1 MQLVGEWRATVADD
15 ELRRQL
21 PDEQLDD
28 RTWEPVEVPGHWRS
42 VPAFADSD
50 GPLLYRHRFS
60 AGGWDDATRSWLRFD
75 GMFYQGDVWLD
86 GTYLGD
92 TEGYFFPH
100 TFEITDALRARSE
113 HLLAVEVAC
122 ARPADRRAKRNLTG
136 VFQHWDSID
145 PAWNPGGIW
154 APVAVVHT
162 GPVRIVTLRLACRD
176 ASAERATLD
185 LRLELDAVAAAAA
198 VVETTIADDEG
209 QVVEVH
215 TEAHNLSVGANQV
228 SWRIGVAQPRL

>member
-1 MQLVGEWRATVADD
+1 MDLGGGWRCIAADETLGRVFFD
-15 ELRRQL
+15 
-21 PDEQLDD
+21 PDLDD
-28 RTWEPVEVPGHWRS
+28 GDWPEIPVPHHWRS
-42 VPAFADSD
+42 HHPFEASD
-50 GPLLYRHRFS
+50 GPLLYRRPFEDQVEP
-60 AGGWDDATRSWLRFD
+60 GGRAWLQFD
-75 GMFYQGDVWLD
+75 GLFYQGDVWLD
-86 GTYLGD
+86 GSYLGD